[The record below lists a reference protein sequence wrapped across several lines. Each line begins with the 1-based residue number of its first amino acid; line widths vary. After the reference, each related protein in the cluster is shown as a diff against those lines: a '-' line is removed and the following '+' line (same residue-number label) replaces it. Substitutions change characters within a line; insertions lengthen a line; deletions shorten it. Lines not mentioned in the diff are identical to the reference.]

1 MALNWAGET
10 LSIQPMTF
18 SYIPRVTATVDLA
31 AIRHNLGRV
40 REFAPGA
47 RVMAAIKADA
57 YGHGA
62 VQVGRAL
69 EQAGADAFAVACLE
83 EALVLREAGLQGA
96 ITLLEG
102 VLSAQEAEE
111 ASRLR
116 LQVVVHDSWQLELLQ
131 ALPPQRPLSLWFKL
145 DSGMNRLGFAPAAAA
160 RLHQAVRAR
169 PDWALAGWI
178 THLACAD
185 DTASAMTGRQLE
197 VFDQALQGLPGP
209 RSAANSAGLIAW
221 PGARLDWV
229 RPGLML
235 YGASPL
241 PGRSAAELGLKAAMR
256 VESRLIAVH
265 QLQEGDTVGY
275 GATFRCPQAMP
286 VGVVAVGYADGVHRI
301 LPTGAPVL
309 IHGQRAPMVGRVS
322 MDMITVDLRGLPQAR
337 VGDTVTLW
345 GEGLPAEEVAGW
357 AGTLA
362 YELFC
367 GLTNRVHFVH
377 ID

>member
-1 MALNWAGET
+1 
-10 LSIQPMTF
+10 MTPAF
-18 SYIPRVTATVDLA
+18 IPRVTATIDLA
-31 AIRHNLGRV
+31 AIRHNLARV
-40 REFAPGA
+40 REYAPQS

-62 VQVGRAL
+62 VPIGRAL
-69 EQAGADAFAVACLE
+69 EQAGVDAFAVACLE
-83 EALVLREAGLQGA
+83 EALVLREAGLGTP

-102 VLSAQEAEE
+102 VLSLEEAEQ
-111 ASRLR
+111 AARLN
-116 LQVVVHDSWQLELLQ
+116 LQVVVHGFWQLQLLQ
-131 ALPPQRPLSLWFKL
+131 RLPPERPLTLWFKL
-145 DSGMNRLGFAPAAAA
+145 DSGMHRLGFPPAAAPELLA
-160 RLHQAVRAR
+160 ALQAR
-169 PDWALAGWI
+169 PAWTLAGWI

-185 DTASAMTGRQLE
+185 ETGNPMTQRQVD
-197 VFDQALQGLPGP
+197 VFERSLQGLPGP
-209 RSAANSAGLIAW
+209 RSIANSAGLIAW
-221 PGARLDWV
+221 PQARADWV

-235 YGASPL
+235 YGASPM
-241 PGRSAAELGLKAAMR
+241 PGQTGADLGLRPAMC

-265 QLQEGDTVGY
+265 ELEAGETVGY
-275 GATFRCPQAMP
+275 GATFRCPERMR

-309 IHGQRAPMVGRVS
+309 IHGQRVPMVGRVS
-322 MDMITVDLRGLPQAR
+322 MDMITVDLRVLPQAQ

-345 GEGLPAEEVAGW
+345 GPGLPAEEVAGW

-377 ID
+377 QD